1 MMVDTILAPL
11 RRAARAAARLPM
23 PMLALGLLL
32 SACDPVSR
40 TVDYDRAA
48 DFSAYSTYAWTFDE
62 AGRGAAGAP
71 PLNPLIG
78 QRVQDAIQRTLAAK
92 GFVEGFP
99 ADFTVAYS
107 VGIRDRAFTSFLPEF
122 EPVLVPGLGI
132 QYIRTASRPVTYRY
146 QEGTI
151 AVDVF
156 DVATGRPV
164 WHGSATKE
172 VDPDDATP
180 EAINAIVQSLMADFP
195 PPAGAPIR
203 PRF

>member
-1 MMVDTILAPL
+1 MRGDSIFKAGGPATRI
-11 RRAARAAARLPM
+11 AAAGLL
-23 PMLALGLLL
+23 MLALSG
-32 SACDPVSR
+32 CDPVSR
-40 TVDYDRAA
+40 TVDFDRAA

-62 AGRGAAGAP
+62 AGRDAAGRP
-71 PLNPLIG
+71 PLNPLIE

-107 VGIRDRAFTSFLPEF
+107 VGIRDRVFTSYMPEF
-122 EPVLVPGLGI
+122 APVLVPGRGI
-132 QYIRTASRPVTYRY
+132 QYLQTFSRPVTHRY

-151 AVDVF
+151 TVDVF
-156 DVATGRPV
+156 DVVTGRPV

-172 VDPDDATP
+172 VDPADATP
-180 EAINAIVQSLMADFP
+180 EAIMAIVQSLLADFP
-195 PPAGAPIR
+195 PPAAPAPAK